1 MKKSAA
7 PKKSPA
13 GFLKVLVLIILLA
26 ALIILFLPKAVQSHI
41 KSRLAQ
47 AIGLPLQVGEIDF
60 SFTSPQFL
68 LKDLLLS
75 NPEGFPSAEMAQ
87 ISRVQ
92 VQYVPSFAFLG
103 GLDVKKVEVN
113 FNELR
118 VMRNEAG
125 SINLPV
131 QPPLSAAAADVIDEV
146 VLNLGSVT
154 YTDLSG
160 GEPVQ
165 KTFDVG
171 LVNAVYRN
179 VKGIAGIMEIVNWE
193 VRKRTGIQETPKE
206 GAQPESPAAPT
217 AETAAVPPASQ
228 PSETAGA
235 PAAAPQASPE
245 PAPSKPQS

>member
-7 PKKSPA
+7 PKKSSA
-13 GFLKVLVLIILLA
+13 GFLKVLVLIVLLTS
-26 ALIILFLPKAVQSHI
+26 LIVLFLPKAVKSHI

-47 AIGLPLQVGEIDF
+47 AIGLPLQVGEIDL

-75 NPEGFPSAEMAQ
+75 NPNGFPSAEMAQ

-103 GLDVKKVEVN
+103 GLDVQKVEIN

-118 VMRNEAG
+118 VVRNETG
-125 SINLPV
+125 GINLPV

-193 VRKRTGIQETPKE
+193 VRKRIGIQEASKE
-206 GAQPESPAAPT
+206 VAQPESPAAVP
-217 AETAAVPPASQ
+217 VPPASQ
-228 PSETAGA
+228 SSEAAPA
-235 PAAAPQASPE
+235 PAAPPQASPE
-245 PAPSKPQS
+245 PAPSTPQS